1 MHIIEPRDGG
11 NVSLGLVERPWSTER
26 RGNPP
31 PFIFAQGGE
40 EVSMAEKILSC
51 FIDESGDFG
60 KFNRHSPYYIVT
72 MMVKTSKNMN

>member
-1 MHIIEPRDGG
+1 MKEISI
-11 NVSLGLVERPWSTER
+11 
-26 RGNPP
+26 
-31 PFIFAQGGE
+31 
-40 EVSMAEKILSC
+40 